1 MAFFPTSLSGLA
13 AWYDA
18 SDSATVTGAD
28 PVTQWADKSGNAR
41 QLSHATLGP
50 QHDAV
55 QNVMQ
60 LRGGAWSG
68 TSADTLDMPAM
79 TVRSVFV
86 FLKAITPQ
94 TASSRYHAI
103 LGHAAN
109 TEIGR
114 ASCRERVCQYGW
126 NSVGAG
132 TLKKK
137 NRNHNK

>member
-41 QLSHATLGP
+41 HLSHATLGP

-55 QNVMQ
+55 QHLMQ
-60 LRGGAWSG
+60 LRGGAWSW
-68 TSADTLDMPAM
+68 TSAATLDMPAM

-86 FLKAITPQ
+86 FLKAITLIGSAHVCTPV
-94 TASSRYHAI
+94 TNAHLVCRPLLDIKI
-103 LGHAAN
+103 LKH
-109 TEIGR
+109 
-114 ASCRERVCQYGW
+114 
-126 NSVGAG
+126 
-132 TLKKK
+132 K
-137 NRNHNK
+137 

>member
-41 QLSHATLGP
+41 HLSHATLGP

-79 TVRSVFV
+79 TVSSVFV
-86 FLKAITPQ
+86 FLKAITRPQ
-94 TASSRYHAI
+94 ASRRYHAF
-103 LGHAAN
+103 LGNAAN
-109 TEIGR
+109 KARKLLSLT
-114 ASCRERVCQYGW
+114 
-126 NSVGAG
+126 AG
-132 TLKKK
+132 TPARFGIRTNGGG
-137 NRNHNK
+137 NR

>member
-41 QLSHATLGP
+41 HLSHATLGP

-94 TASSRYHAI
+94 TARSEEHTSELQSLMRISYAVF
-103 LGHAAN
+103 
-109 TEIGR
+109 
-114 ASCRERVCQYGW
+114 C
-126 NSVGAG
+126 
-132 TLKKK
+132 LKK
-137 NRNHNK
+137 NKT

>member
-41 QLSHATLGP
+41 HLSHATLGP

-68 TSADTLDMPAM
+68 TSADTLDMPAR
-79 TVRSVFV
+79 TVRSVFGRSEERRV
-86 FLKAITPQ
+86 GKEWGSPVR
-94 TASSRYHAI
+94 SRWARYP
-103 LGHAAN
+103 
-109 TEIGR
+109 
-114 ASCRERVCQYGW
+114 
-126 NSVGAG
+126 
-132 TLKKK
+132 
-137 NRNHNK
+137 

>member
-1 MAFFPTSLSGLA
+1 MAVLPTSLSGLA

-41 QLSHATLGP
+41 HLSHATLGP

-94 TASSRYHAI
+94 TDRKSVVWGKSVSVRVD
-103 LGHAAN
+103 LG
-109 TEIGR
+109 GR
-114 ASCRERVCQYGW
+114 RT
-126 NSVGAG
+126 N
-132 TLKKK
+132 KKK
-137 NRNHNK
+137 